1 MRIYKLF
8 WIPLGIYI
16 SQGFMNAKDRGKE
29 IMVWLGKNESDMPF
43 KTEQFSRHDE
53 ITPKDSFAFFEDEP
67 LTCPS

>member
-1 MRIYKLF
+1 
-8 WIPLGIYI
+8 
-16 SQGFMNAKDRGKE
+16 MNAKDRGKE